1 MTPDDTQVHVS
12 EAEKI
17 VDQLERA
24 FEGDAWHGSS
34 MSEIL
39 SDIPCEVAA
48 ARPLSGAH
56 SIWEIVLHTTVWQRT
71 VRERLQGKPIS
82 ELPDHEDWP
91 PVNDTSCEAWD
102 ETLRQ
107 LRTEYQLLR
116 EEALR
121 WRGRDLGEICDGQR
135 YTVYEMLHGVVQHGL
150 YHAGQIAVL
159 KKAAAE
165 ADQ

>member
-1 MTPDDTQVHVS
+1 MSSESNQINVS
-12 EAEKI
+12 EAENI

-39 SDIPCEVAA
+39 GDISSEVAA
-48 ARPLSGAH
+48 AHPLPGAH
-56 SIWEIVLHTTVWQRT
+56 SIWEIVVHTTVWQRT
-71 VRERLQGKPIS
+71 VRERLQGKPIA

-91 PVNDTSCEAWD
+91 PITDTSCDAWEEA
-102 ETLRQ
+102 LRD
-107 LRTEYQLLR
+107 LRAEYEALR

-121 WRGRDLGEICDGQR
+121 WRDRNLGDTCEGQR
-135 YTVYEMLHGVVQHGL
+135 YTVYQMLHGVIQHDL

-159 KKAAAE
+159 KKSTMG

>member
-1 MTPDDTQVHVS
+1 MSSENTQVTVS
-12 EAEKI
+12 EAENI

-48 ARPLSGAH
+48 ARPLPGVH
-56 SIWEIVLHTTVWQRT
+56 SIWELVIHTTVWQRT
-71 VRERLQGKPIS
+71 VRERLQGKPIT

-91 PVNDTSCEAWD
+91 PVTDTSCEAWD
-102 ETLRQ
+102 ETLRN
-107 LRTEYQLLR
+107 LRSEYELLR

-121 WRGRDLGEICDGQR
+121 WRGRDLGETCEGQR

-159 KKAAAE
+159 KKAAEGAGE
-165 ADQ
+165 

>member
-1 MTPDDTQVHVS
+1 MSSESNQINVS
-12 EAEKI
+12 EAENI

-39 SDIPCEVAA
+39 GDISREAA
-48 ARPLSGAH
+48 AAHPLPGAH
-56 SIWEIVLHTTVWQRT
+56 SIWEIVVHTPVWQRT
-71 VRERLQGKPIS
+71 VRERLQGKPIA

-91 PVNDTSCEAWD
+91 PIADTSSDAWEESLRDLRAEYEA
-102 ETLRQ
+102 
-107 LRTEYQLLR
+107 LR

-121 WRGRDLGEICDGQR
+121 WRDRNLGDTCEGQR
-135 YTVYEMLHGVVQHGL
+135 YTVYQMLHGVIQHDL

-159 KKAAAE
+159 KKSTMG

>member
-1 MTPDDTQVHVS
+1 MSSESNQINVS
-12 EAEKI
+12 EAENI

-39 SDIPCEVAA
+39 GDISSEVAA
-48 ARPLSGAH
+48 AHPLPGAH
-56 SIWEIVLHTTVWQRT
+56 SIWEIVVHTTVWQRT
-71 VRERLQGKPIS
+71 VRERLQGKPIA

-91 PVNDTSCEAWD
+91 PITDTSCDAWEEA
-102 ETLRQ
+102 LRD
-107 LRTEYQLLR
+107 LRAEYEALR
-116 EEALR
+116 EEALQ
-121 WRGRDLGEICDGQR
+121 WRDRNLGDTCEGQR
-135 YTVYEMLHGVVQHGL
+135 YTVYQMLHGVIQHDL

-159 KKAAAE
+159 KKSTMG